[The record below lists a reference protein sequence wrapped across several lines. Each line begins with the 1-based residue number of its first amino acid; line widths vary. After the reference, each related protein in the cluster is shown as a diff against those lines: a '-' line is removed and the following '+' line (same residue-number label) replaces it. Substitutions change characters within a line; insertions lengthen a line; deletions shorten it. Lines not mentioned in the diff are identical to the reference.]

1 MIFKTKKFFLKST
14 SNIKKNY
21 KLLAAFGY
29 GKSFYILRIN
39 EKRLELVNIKNKKI
53 TKIKNNPEL
62 GDFFNWREVKI
73 SKINAEDVVLS
84 CKIHNKKSGL
94 SEVKTFISD
103 DLVNW
108 KVFDP
113 KNRIKNSFSVVD
125 NYSFD
130 KNKIAYYQDENK
142 IKYCKIKYFSLKD
155 KNRETDIIEDSEDKI
170 ISAEAYY
177 FKKAIIL
184 FYYLCIEDRIF
195 LKVAVMDEKN
205 PSKLIFLNQE
215 PLWCSDNSKISLF
228 PLGIIKKGQQ
238 FQLYCKNKEER
249 LFLINLPAI
258 KIKSCFN
265 EFKYIEKNQKY
276 QDKNLFLEKSHK
288 NPIIKPRKNVK
299 WEEKGTFNPAALKLK
314 NKIHL
319 IYRAVGDD
327 YSSTFGYA
335 STKNGIKIEERSSKP
350 VYFPREG
357 FESVKNE
364 KFTFSYP
371 YMSGGGWGGCEDPRL
386 SLVEDRIFMTY
397 TAFNG
402 QMAPGVALTSIKKND
417 FLNKKWNWETP
428 YLISEPGKIQKNWVI
443 FPEKINGKYAILHS
457 ISPEISIDYF
467 DELRA
472 GKVTVKS
479 FYSKNSDG
487 LQWES
492 YLRGVAS
499 PPIKTSKGWLL
510 FYHAMDHKHPDQY
523 KLGVMIL
530 DLKNP
535 NQIKYRCSNPILE
548 PKEFYENDGKPG
560 VVYVCGSVV
569 NKDKVLVYYGGGDK
583 VSCLASIKMKKLL
596 DALTNREDLL
606 KEIKLENNN

>member
-1 MIFKTKKFFLKST
+1 MIFKTKKNILKS
-14 SNIKKNY
+14 SHNLKNSL
-21 KLLAAFGY
+21 KILTVFGY
-29 GKSFYILRIN
+29 GKSFYALRIN
-39 EKRLELVNIKNKKI
+39 GKELELINIKSKKI
-53 TKIKNNPEL
+53 IKIRKNFEFGNFL
-62 GDFFNWREVKI
+62 NWREVKV
-73 SKINAEDVVLS
+73 SRINSEDVVLS
-84 CKIHNKKSGL
+84 CKVYDKKSGL
-94 SEVKTFISD
+94 SEIRNFISSN
-103 DLVNW
+103 LINW

-113 KNRIKNSFSVVD
+113 KNRIKSPFSIID
-125 NYSFD
+125 DYSFE
-130 KNKIAYYQDENK
+130 KNKIAYYQVDNK

-155 KNRETDIIEDSEDKI
+155 KNRETDIVEDFESRI

-177 FKKAIIL
+177 FKKSIIL
-184 FYYLCIEDRIF
+184 FYYLYIEDRIF
-195 LKVAVMDEKN
+195 LKVAIMDQKN

-215 PLWCSDNSKISLF
+215 PLWYSDGFKVDF
-228 PLGIIKKGQQ
+228 YPLGIVKNGNK
-238 FQLYCKNKEER
+238 FQLYCKNKKEK
-249 LFLINLPAI
+249 LFLINLPEI
-258 KIKSCFN
+258 KIRTHFN
-265 EFKYIEKNQKY
+265 EFKYIAKNQKY
-276 QDKNLFLEKSHK
+276 QNRNLLLEKNHK
-288 NPIIKPRKNVK
+288 NPIIKPRKNFK

-327 YSSTFGYA
+327 YASTFGYA
-335 STKNGIKIEERSSKP
+335 NTKNGIKIEERSLNP
-350 VYFPREG
+350 VYFPRES
-357 FESVKNE
+357 FESVRDKKSSFN
-364 KFTFSYP
+364 YP

-402 QMAPGVALTSIKKND
+402 QMAPGVALTSIKKSD

-428 YLISEPGKIQKNWVI
+428 FLISEPGKIQKNWVI

-457 ISPEISIDYF
+457 ISPKISIDYF
-467 DELRA
+467 DELKA
-472 GKVTVKS
+472 GGVTVKS
-479 FYSKNSDG
+479 FYSKESDG
-487 LQWES
+487 LRWES

-510 FYHAMDHKHPDQY
+510 FYHAMDHKHPDKY

-535 NQIKYRCSNPILE
+535 SQIKYRCSNPILE

-569 NKDKVLVYYGGGDK
+569 DRDRVLVYYGGADK

-596 DALTNREDLL
+596 NILTNQEASL
-606 KEIKLENNN
+606 KEIKLENNK